1 MRADRTM
8 PLVQDPSIRHSRSV
22 GNLSKSLNNLA
33 VTGDDEDLARTPI
46 KTRPSQSI
54 KPIGLVEKSKFNGLW
69 FDSSKSLM
77 QQKTDENDLILLR
90 FKYFNFYDL
99 NPKV

>member
-1 MRADRTM
+1 M
-8 PLVQDPSIRHSRSV
+8 RHSRTI
-22 GNLSKSLNNLA
+22 GTLSKSLNNL
-33 VTGDDEDLARTPI
+33 VVIGDDGDLARTPI
-46 KTRPSQSI
+46 KSQPIPLI

-77 QQKTDENDLILLR
+77 QQSTGENDLILLR

-99 NPKV
+99 NPKVGT